1 MIVRILSA
9 LLFVSLCSVACGEI
23 EEENAR
29 ASTEAQLASM
39 QLSTPFD
46 IGLQDVV
53 DIYVVGSRNTDVQR
67 DRTTE
72 KLIGST
78 VVWTFTVYDIAKEGE
93 RYRVSSELMSSDSRD
108 SIGKFGVV
116 AYVLTRSQID
126 QQAIEKLMTG
136 NPVKLKGVVQSINL
150 RTALVLSP
158 AILAD

>member
-23 EEENAR
+23 DEENGR
-29 ASTEAQLASM
+29 ASTEAQLASV

-46 IGLQDVV
+46 MALQDVV

-78 VVWTFTVYDIAKEGE
+78 VVWTFTVYDIARDGE
-93 RYRVSSELMSSDSRD
+93 RYRVSSELMSSDFPD

-116 AYVLTRSQID
+116 AYVLPRSQSD
-126 QQAIEKLMTG
+126 QQTVEKLITG
-136 NPVKLKGVVQSINL
+136 SPVKLKGVVQSINL

-158 AILAD
+158 AVLAD